1 MLWSKLNNMET
12 VQIVLDKELLRATD
26 QAARRTKQNRSAL
39 VREALREHLRRLEI
53 RISENRDRE
62 GYTRHP
68 AAQPESQ
75 LWEREA
81 AWPQE

>member
-1 MLWSKLNNMET
+1 MET

-26 QAARRTKQNRSAL
+26 QAARRMKQNRSAL
-39 VREALREHLRRLEI
+39 VREALREHLRQIEVRAQEK
-53 RISENRDRE
+53 RDRE

-68 AAQPESQ
+68 AARTETR
-75 LWEREA
+75 LWEGEA